1 MDEIP
6 ISKFKATCLK
16 VLEDVRRTRRRVR
29 VTRFG
34 APVAEI
40 VPPSADSRPKS
51 WLGALRKSGRI
62 VGDVVAPASKSGD
75 WDALD

>member
-16 VLEDVRRTRRRVR
+16 VLEDVRRSRRRVR

-34 APVAEI
+34 RPVAEI
-40 VPPSADSRPKS
+40 VPPSADLRPKS
-51 WLGALRKSGRI
+51 WLGSLRKTGKI
-62 VGDVVAPASKSGD
+62 VGDVVSPAAPASD
-75 WDALD
+75 WDALS